1 MIERNKDLAVNNAE
15 KTSEAGN
22 ALQSALTK
30 VEQIILLN
38 QQNSHSSQQQSI
50 TASNMASR
58 TESISGAG
66 DKNKVTADEVNNLTN
81 ELNDLAGKLEMIL
94 ATYKL

>member
-1 MIERNKDLAVNNAE
+1 
-15 KTSEAGN
+15 
-22 ALQSALTK
+22 
-30 VEQIILLN
+30 
-38 QQNSHSSQQQSI
+38 
-50 TASNMASR
+50 MASR